1 VAAVRV
7 AVRVAAVRVARVVP
21 RRSNSGTSIAETPEI
36 HRWDHKE
43 D

>member
-1 VAAVRV
+1 VTAGEETVGVTVAAV
-7 AVRVAAVRVARVVP
+7 VP
-21 RRSNSGTSIAETPEI
+21 CRSNSGTSIAETPEI